1 MKNKIRKIICVLLCL
16 VCAVITC
23 SCEKTTV
30 NSEHEKT
37 EIVIWTWDDT
47 FNVKAAKMAADQY
60 MCTHPGIKITVET
73 KEREEILSKTK
84 LMLSSKVYGNLP
96 DVVMIEDYDIQDVLQ
111 SYEKEFVKLTDL
123 VDYDQYVDYKKQ
135 LCEKNGEY
143 YGIPFDCG
151 VAALFYRLDILQAA
165 GYEEADM
172 QNLTWSEF
180 IEIGNTVQKKTGV
193 PMLTLDPTDIP
204 LIRIMMQS
212 CGKWY
217 VGMDG
222 KTADIEEN
230 DVLRQALDIY
240 TQLLRSNIGV
250 SVNGWNEFI
259 QSFQEGQV
267 ASVISGG
274 WIMSSIK
281 VADSQEGMWRVAP
294 IPAMDDSGTTPAA
307 SSVGGSSWYVL
318 KNSPQS
324 KLATEFM
331 VEMFAENDDFVNSL
345 VEAIGIIPTIKDSSK
360 LPAYE
365 KQDAFFGGQQVTK
378 LLTEWAEIIPTVNYG
393 SKTYEIEAILEAELQ
408 DALQSGEWELCMM
421 HTQQKAE
428 VVTRE

>member
-1 MKNKIRKIICVLLCL
+1 MKNKLRKMMCVLICF
-16 VCAVITC
+16 VCMIMTC
-23 SCEKTTV
+23 SCEKTTQ
-30 NSEHEKT
+30 NPENDKK

-60 MCTHPGIKITVET
+60 MQTHPNMRIIVET

-84 LMLSSKVYGNLP
+84 LMLSSKVYKNLP
-96 DVVMIEDYDIQDVLQ
+96 DVVMIEDYDIQAVLH
-111 SYEKEFVKLTDL
+111 SYENEFVKLTEL
-123 VDYDQYVDYKKQ
+123 VDYEQYVDYKKQ
-135 LCEKNGEY
+135 LCEKDGEY

-151 VAALFYRLDILQAA
+151 VAALFYRLDILQEA
-165 GYEEADM
+165 GYDESDM
-172 QNLTWSEF
+172 QNLTWSKY
-180 IEIGNTVQKKTGV
+180 IEIGETVKEKTGV
-193 PMLTLDPTDIP
+193 PMLTLDPTDLP

-217 VGMDG
+217 VGQDG

-230 DVLRQALDIY
+230 DALRQALDIY
-240 TQLLRSNIGV
+240 TKLLRNDIGV

-259 QSFQEGQV
+259 RAFQEGQV

-281 VADSQEGMWRVAP
+281 VSESQKGLWRVTS
-294 IPAMDDSGTTPAA
+294 IPAMDAGKMTLAA
-307 SSVGGSSWYVL
+307 SNVGGSSWYVL
-318 KNSPQS
+318 KHSKNSD
-324 KLATEFM
+324 LATEFM
-331 VEMFAENDDFVNSL
+331 VDMFAHNDNFVNSL
-345 VEAIGIIPTIKDSSK
+345 VEAIGIIPTIKDSAK

-365 KQDAFFGGQQVTK
+365 KTDDFFGGQQVTK

-393 SKTYEIEAILEAELQ
+393 SKTYEIEAILEAEVQNALQ
-408 DALQSGEWELCMM
+408 DDAWELCMM

-428 VVTRE
+428 AVTRE